1 MARDYNKV
9 VGRNASPKHN
19 DWVRVLESSSL
30 ELASQRDKHDQ
41 NGKRCSPNVALVVI
55 KLVITVGK
63 VAASL

>member
-19 DWVRVLESSSL
+19 DWVLESSSL
-30 ELASQRDKHDQ
+30 ELTSQRDKHDQ

-55 KLVITVGK
+55 KLAITVGK
-63 VAASL
+63 LAASL

>member
-19 DWVRVLESSSL
+19 DWVLESSSL
-30 ELASQRDKHDQ
+30 ELTSQRDKHDQ